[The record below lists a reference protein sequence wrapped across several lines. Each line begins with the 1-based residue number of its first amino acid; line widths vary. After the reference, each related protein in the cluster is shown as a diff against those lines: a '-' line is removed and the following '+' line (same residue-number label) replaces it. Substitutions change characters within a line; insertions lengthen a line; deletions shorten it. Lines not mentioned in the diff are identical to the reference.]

1 MRRPELPGSLKRGAA
16 ARMHRIDCALDA
28 AYGTPEQELGN
39 QVDPLDEAVYVILSF
54 QTDLPRLRTTW
65 KDLRAAYPTWRRL
78 QRASLPAV
86 ASAIRAGGLQAQ
98 KASRIRSLLSA
109 VEEQTGS
116 LSLACLHDMNDSKA
130 ERILT
135 RLPGL
140 SWKGAR
146 CVMLYSLGRPSFPVD
161 GNTFRILKRT
171 GVIAETAVY
180 RRRELH
186 DSLQRLIPAP
196 RRRPLHVNLVVHGQK
211 TCVPGVPYCPDC
223 PLYKFCPRVG
233 LPPEAPRSRRSTP
246 RQPTRRAR

>member
-1 MRRPELPGSLKRGAA
+1 
-16 ARMHRIDCALDA
+16 MHRIDCALDA

-39 QVDPLDEAVYVILSF
+39 QADPLDEAVYIILSF
-54 QTDLPRLRTTW
+54 QTDLPRLQATW
-65 KDLRAAYPTWRRL
+65 KDLRAAYPTWRHL

-86 ASAIRAGGLQAQ
+86 ASAIRAGGLQEQ

-116 LSLACLHDMNDSKA
+116 LSLACLHHMNDSQA
-130 ERILT
+130 ERVLT

-196 RRRPLHVNLVVHGQK
+196 RRRPVHVNLVVHGHK

-246 RQPTRRAR
+246 RQPTRGAK

>member
-1 MRRPELPGSLKRGAA
+1 
-16 ARMHRIDCALDA
+16 MHRIDCCLDA

-39 QVDPLDEAVYVILSF
+39 QADPLDEAVYIILSF
-54 QTDLPRLRTTW
+54 QTDLPRLQATW
-65 KDLRAAYPTWRRL
+65 KDLRAVYPTWRRL

-86 ASAIRAGGLQAQ
+86 ASAIRAGGLQEQ

-130 ERILT
+130 ERVLT

-233 LPPEAPRSRRSTP
+233 LPPEVPRSRHSTP
-246 RQPTRRAR
+246 RLPTRGAK